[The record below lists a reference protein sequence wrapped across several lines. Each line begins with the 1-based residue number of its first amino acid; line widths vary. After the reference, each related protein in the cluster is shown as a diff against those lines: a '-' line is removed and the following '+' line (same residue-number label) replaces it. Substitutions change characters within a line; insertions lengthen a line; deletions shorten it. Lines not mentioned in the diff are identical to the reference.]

1 MRLGR
6 GHYTAVAAGVLWGT
20 AALFIRN
27 LLNIGFTPFQ
37 IAAYRLLAT
46 ALVLGVIIFLR
57 GRDGF
62 KIKKKD
68 IPYIALFGII
78 GMGVGY
84 ITNTSAIKY
93 TTLATAIILS
103 YTHPIYTTVLAA
115 VFFKEK
121 IYRSKVI
128 GLVMLILGCLFL
140 VKAYDMVY
148 FKLNLYGIL
157 FGLSTGVC
165 ISTASL
171 CAKKLSGDYHP
182 FTTLFYTFVFGGLFL
197 LVFVIP
203 GGAPVIQY
211 TFDTI
216 VSIVLL
222 IGVSTVAA
230 YSLYLYSVSRIE
242 VSQAGMCATVEPV
255 TATVLGFLF
264 FGEVLEGVQMVGA
277 LVMIA
282 GIITYNNA
290 WSTFLVKRAGMPE
303 GGTAN
308 YDRIEGCSESGN
320 SQRK

>member
-1 MRLGR
+1 MILGR
-6 GHYTAVAAGVLWGT
+6 GHYTAVGAGVLWGT
-20 AALFIRN
+20 AALFIRK
-27 LLNIGFTPFQ
+27 LLNAGFTPFQ
-37 IAAYRLLAT
+37 IAAYRLLVT

-62 KIKKKD
+62 KIRKKD

-84 ITNTSAIKY
+84 ITNVSAIKY
-93 TTLATAIILS
+93 TTLAIAIILS

-128 GLVMLILGCLFL
+128 GLVILLLGCLFL
-140 VKAYDMVY
+140 VKAYDVAY
-148 FKLNLYGIL
+148 FKLNLNGIL

-165 ISTASL
+165 ISTSFL
-171 CAKKLSGDYHP
+171 CAKKLSGEYHP
-182 FTTLFYTFVFGGLFL
+182 FTTLFYTFAFGGLFL

-203 GGAPVIQY
+203 GGVPAVKY

-222 IGVSTVAA
+222 IGVSTLTAH
-230 YSLYLYSVSRIE
+230 SLYMYSVRRIE

-255 TATVLGFLF
+255 TAAVLGFLF
-264 FGEVLEGVQMVGA
+264 FGEVLQDVQMLGA

-290 WSTFLVKRAGMPE
+290 WATFSSGKKDIVE
-303 GGTAN
+303 GSN
-308 YDRIEGCSESGN
+308 
-320 SQRK
+320 Q